1 MSHAYMTTMQMKS
14 KMEPCAAIQ
23 KYKGQPPTITDRSR
37 AKKMGPKLVNSQA
50 SKSTV
55 VKMRFF

>member
-1 MSHAYMTTMQMKS
+1 
-14 KMEPCAAIQ
+14 MEPCAAIQ